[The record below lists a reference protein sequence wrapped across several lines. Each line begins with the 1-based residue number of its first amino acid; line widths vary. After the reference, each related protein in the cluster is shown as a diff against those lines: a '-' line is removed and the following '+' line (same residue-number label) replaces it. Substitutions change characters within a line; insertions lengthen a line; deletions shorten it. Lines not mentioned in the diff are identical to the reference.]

1 MAIIY
6 FFFIMKREPMV
17 GEILIDIES
26 PVAKQ
31 AKKCD
36 FVSFKTF
43 FRRQFFITVKGIFK
57 STF

>member
-1 MAIIY
+1 MALIY
-6 FFFIMKREPMV
+6 FFFVIKCEPLI
-17 GEILIDIES
+17 GEILMDIES

-43 FRRQFFITVKGIFK
+43 CWRKFFITVKGIFK

>member
-1 MAIIY
+1 
-6 FFFIMKREPMV
+6 MKREPMV